1 MTHVASLIIENPFH
15 NFTARSDSPELFNL
29 NRPNKEALKQVI
41 RFLEIIRK
49 KKRKSAIL
57 PIIAEAGYGKTHFY
71 WVLRETIS
79 DAYVVYIPVPTNP
92 NRIYSH
98 FYFETIRAG
107 GAPLLEY
114 VSDALTQKYQKVE
127 NAAVDFSG
135 MGNIVI
141 EGFFALKDPKQ
152 SKMAL
157 KWLTGFDIDE
167 ETTHFKRTIMD
178 DEELAFAALKVI
190 LKIIDK
196 PIVFFVDELE
206 SLFIALGPEAE
217 LQFLETLKK
226 MHNEASNFIICLA
239 CLATLWDKILDL
251 SSTAV
256 QSRIEPP
263 VVLKRFLKSDI
274 HDYCSQMLK
283 EFHQKFEILSSNQYL
298 LWPLGKADIESAYA
312 YSHGNPREAIKWLA
326 GCIEERKGPILKDLE
341 KNQENLTHIGRQI
354 KNLVAK
360 MNDFGT
366 GILYKHNGAFLSL
379 SASEKRILVTI
390 PPLERLDEIFHRS
403 YWNSL
408 ESTIKKE
415 TYDEIVL
422 IGSLPN
428 REKELDLEISQF
440 SNDELETE
448 FQEYLKQILPL

>member
-1 MTHVASLIIENPFH
+1 MTHVASLVIENPFH
-15 NFTARSDSPELFNL
+15 NFTARSDTPEFFNL
-29 NRPNKEALKQVI
+29 NRPNKEALKHVI

-49 KKRKSAIL
+49 KKRKSVIL

-71 WVLRETIS
+71 WVLRETIK

-92 NRIYSH
+92 NRVYSH
-98 FYFETIRAG
+98 FYFETIKAG
-107 GAPLLEY
+107 GVPLLEY
-114 VSDALTQKYQKVE
+114 ISDTITQKYQKVE
-127 NAAVDFSG
+127 HAAVDFSG

-152 SKMAL
+152 SKIAL

-167 ETTHFKRTIMD
+167 ETTNFKRTIMD

-190 LKIIDK
+190 LKVIDK
-196 PIVFFVDELE
+196 PIIFFVDELE

-226 MHNEASNFIICLA
+226 MHNEASNFILCLA

-263 VVLKRFLKSDI
+263 VVLKRFLKNDI
-274 HDYCSQMLK
+274 QNYCNQMLQD
-283 EFHQKFEILSSNQYL
+283 FHQKFEILPPNQNS

-326 GCIEERKGPILKDLE
+326 GCIEERKGPLLENLK
-341 KNQENLTHIGRQI
+341 KNQKFLTRTGKAI
-354 KNLVAK
+354 KIIADK
-360 MNDFGT
+360 KKDFNT
-366 GILYKHNGAFLSL
+366 GILLKNHGAFISV
-379 SASEKRILVTI
+379 SSSEKRFLVTV
-390 PPLERLDEIFHRS
+390 PPLECMDEVFHHS
-403 YWNSL
+403 FKSGLNSIL
-408 ESTIKKE
+408 TTEDYVKILMIGKISE
-415 TYDEIVL
+415 YEEDE
-422 IGSLPN
+422 
-428 REKELDLEISQF
+428 DLEITQF
-440 SNDELETE
+440 SFDELDTG
-448 FQEYLKQILPL
+448 FQEFLDQF

>member
-1 MTHVASLIIENPFH
+1 MTHVASLVIENPFH
-15 NFTARSDSPELFNL
+15 NFTARSDTPEFFNL

-49 KKRKSAIL
+49 KKRKSVLL

-71 WVLRETIS
+71 WVLRETIT

-92 NRIYSH
+92 NRVYSH
-98 FYFETIRAG
+98 FYFETIKAG
-107 GAPLLEY
+107 GVPLLEY
-114 VSDALTQKYQKVE
+114 ISDALTQKYQKVE
-127 NAAVDFSG
+127 HAAVDYSG

-157 KWLTGFDIDE
+157 KWLTGFDIDA
-167 ETTHFKRTIMD
+167 ETTNFKRTIMD

-196 PIVFFVDELE
+196 PIIFFVDELE
-206 SLFIALGPEAE
+206 SLFIALGPESE

-226 MHNEASNFIICLA
+226 MHNEASNFILCLA

-263 VVLKRFLKSDI
+263 VVLKRFLKKDI
-274 HDYCSQMLK
+274 RNYCNQMLHD
-283 EFHQKFEILSSNQYL
+283 FHQKFEILPPDQNT
-298 LWPLGKADIESAYA
+298 LWPLEKADIESAYA

-326 GCIEERKGPILKDLE
+326 GCIEERKGPLLENLK
-341 KNQENLTHIGRQI
+341 KNQNHLTLTGKTI
-354 KNLVAK
+354 KALADK
-360 MNDFGT
+360 KKDFST
-366 GILYKHNGAFLSL
+366 GILQKNHGAFISL
-379 SASEKRILVTI
+379 SSSKKRLLVTV
-390 PPLERLDEIFHRS
+390 PPLEIMDKAFHDS
-403 YWNSL
+403 YENSL
-408 ESTIKKE
+408 KSIITTEK
-415 TYDEIVL
+415 YDEIVL
-422 IGSLPN
+422 IGCFPEY
-428 REKELDLEISQF
+428 EKDEDLIITQFSVEELD
-440 SNDELETE
+440 TK
-448 FQEYLKQILPL
+448 FQEYLEQF

>member
-1 MTHVASLIIENPFH
+1 MTHVASLVIENPFH
-15 NFTARSDSPELFNL
+15 NFTARSDTPEFFNL
-29 NRPNKEALKQVI
+29 NRPNKNALKHVV

-79 DAYVVYIPVPTNP
+79 NAYVIYIPVPTNP
-92 NRIYSH
+92 DRVYSH
-98 FYFETIRAG
+98 FYFETIKAG
-107 GAPLLEY
+107 GVHLLEY

-127 NAAVDFSG
+127 HAAVDFSG
-135 MGNIVI
+135 MGNIVV

-152 SKMAL
+152 SKIAL

-167 ETTHFKRTIMD
+167 ETTNFKRTIMD

-190 LKIIDK
+190 LGVIDK
-196 PIVFFVDELE
+196 PIIFFVDELE

-226 MHNEASNFIICLA
+226 MHNEASNFILCLA

-263 VVLKRFLKSDI
+263 VVLKRFLKKDI
-274 HDYCSQMLK
+274 LNYCNQKLQD
-283 EFHQKFEILSSNQYL
+283 FHQKFEILPPDQNP
-298 LWPLGKADIESAYA
+298 LWPLKKADIESAYA

-326 GCIEERKGPILKDLE
+326 GCIEERKGPLLDDLKN
-341 KNQENLTHIGRQI
+341 NQKYLTRTGKAI
-354 KNLVAK
+354 KAFADK
-360 MNDFGT
+360 KKDFST
-366 GILYKHNGAFLSL
+366 GILQKNHGAFISL
-379 SASEKRILVTI
+379 SSTEKRILVTI
-390 PPLERLDEIFHRS
+390 PPSESMDEVFHNAYRS
-403 YWNSL
+403 GL
-408 ESTIKKE
+408 KTIISKE
-415 TYDEIVL
+415 KYDEVVL
-422 IGSLPN
+422 IGCFPED
-428 REKELDLEISQF
+428 EKDEDLQIMQYSIEELDTKFHEYFEQF
-440 SNDELETE
+440 
-448 FQEYLKQILPL
+448 